1 MPAASPRS
9 PGRPRS
15 RVRWDRVSRAAMLFG
30 LCLLLYLAVSPVR
43 TLIADVHL
51 SAQRRAQLAQLR
63 HHGAALRATERELR
77 STATADI
84 GARNLGFVRPGEHEY
99 IVSGLPDN

>member
-1 MPAASPRS
+1 
-9 PGRPRS
+9 
-15 RVRWDRVSRAAMLFG
+15 MLLG
-30 LCLLLYLAVSPVR
+30 LCLLLYLAISPVR

-51 SAQRRAQLAQLR
+51 SAQRRTQLQELR
-63 HHGAALRATERELR
+63 HRGAALAATERALQ

-99 IVSGLPDN
+99 IVSGLPNN